1 MDYIFI
7 AIGSAV
13 LIYIMFFWSS
23 RMHEIAD
30 NAKWVP
36 VLDPENVTFLPES
49 RPLVSVVVPA
59 HNEQDLIKICL
70 ESILD
75 QDYMNLE
82 LICVD
87 DRSAD
92 RTAEIVTK
100 IFNGRS
106 NCKLVTIKE
115 RLVGWTGKCHALHEG
130 VKYSSGE
137 WLAFLDADSSLQ
149 KTALRQCV
157 SEALHRNINLVTL
170 SPQFILKTFWEKAL
184 LPTFAAMAAILFPLS
199 KVNDP
204 RSSVATANG
213 MFLVISRMAYEKIG
227 GHCNV
232 KDLAVEDIGI
242 GKRVKAA
249 GLGILF
255 ANGQNLLRTRMYS
268 GFHQILD
275 GWTRILCAAMNYR
288 LSTVLKYLTM
298 HVLVSLPVFV
308 LATLLYSQ
316 PAMDLSPTFW
326 FFLPLA
332 CLIQMI
338 VASNLFFDQ
347 LGLPR
352 KFSVYVALGN
362 LMLIWIFAV
371 MVKKIIC
378 RDALQW
384 RGTTY
389 QYTRY
394 QPKYLDPS
402 NLEQQQSYI
411 SPKSVR
417 TVNQPEPF

>member
-130 VKYSSGE
+130 VKHSSGE

>member
-1 MDYIFI
+1 
-7 AIGSAV
+7 
-13 LIYIMFFWSS
+13 
-23 RMHEIAD
+23 MHEIAD

-130 VKYSSGE
+130 VKHSSGE